1 MGWATGGAQVSLG
14 WDMEWFLEKPASRD
28 AIHCQHKK
36 IDCPQR
42 KVGGWVWQEMLLVG
56 LILAVE

>member
-1 MGWATGGAQVSLG
+1 MVPRKACKQGCHSLSAQ
-14 WDMEWFLEKPASRD
+14 
-28 AIHCQHKK
+28 K

-42 KVGGWVWQEMLLVG
+42 KFGGWVWQEMLWVG

>member
-1 MGWATGGAQVSLG
+1 MGMVPRKACKQG
-14 WDMEWFLEKPASRD
+14 D

-42 KVGGWVWQEMLLVG
+42 KVGGWVWQEMMWVG
-56 LILAVE
+56 LILVVE